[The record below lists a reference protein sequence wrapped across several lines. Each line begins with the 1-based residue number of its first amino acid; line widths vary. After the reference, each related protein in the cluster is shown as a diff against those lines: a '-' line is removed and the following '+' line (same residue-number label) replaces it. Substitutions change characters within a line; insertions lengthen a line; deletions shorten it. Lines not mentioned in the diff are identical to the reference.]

1 MIMDTD
7 RRLLCRRVR
16 IKGVK
21 RYLLATPTIRQGE
34 AIGLLVEPVE

>member
-1 MIMDTD
+1 MDTD

-16 IKGVK
+16 IKGVG

-34 AIGLLVEPVE
+34 TIGLLVESVE